1 MYRFT
6 IFGGIAAL
14 LVLTLFRFRF
24 SALTHLPFYHIM
36 ASECVTVLPLLP
48 FYRACRIYHF
58 KHFSHRAE
66 STVLPFPFSIFA
78 PLQVSPFYRFSA
90 PAAVTIFTRLGPH
103 AGFTI
108 LPLWPPRRLCHFPN
122 LPFLCHESTK
132 L

>member
-66 STVLPFPFSIFA
+66 STVLPFPFSIFCA
-78 PLQVSPFYRFSA
+78 SS
-90 PAAVTIFTRLGPH
+90 
-103 AGFTI
+103 GFPI
-108 LPLWPPRRLCHFPN
+108 LPF
-122 LPFLCHESTK
+122 
-132 L
+132 